1 MHILDQERD
10 EGAKIKTKAEGR
22 MFGIVDGDGDGD
34 GREAG
39 PVAGSQG
46 HTEGMRVTPAP
57 KVESTLTHPS

>member
-1 MHILDQERD
+1 MHILDQERN

-22 MFGIVDGDGDGD
+22 MFSTVDGDGD

-39 PVAGSQG
+39 LVAGSQG

-57 KVESTLTHPS
+57 KVESILTHPG